1 MPKGLD
7 VQVYTNAKK
16 YIKVEGKYNTYTSN
30 VMKGNG
36 YSFVDSKKT

>member
-1 MPKGLD
+1 MYR
-7 VQVYTNAKK
+7 YTQTQKK
-16 YIKVEGKYNTYTSN
+16 KIKVEGKYNTYTSN